1 MSGRAAI
8 SLPLQVLV
16 WVTGST
22 VAGTATGLVVGFL
35 QQGGLDAGILRL
47 SIVFA
52 NVAGLTVLAV
62 SVALYPRLRTLPTPF
77 RLAIL
82 FAGLLAGSTAGSA
95 LALYLFPLFVLAEP
109 RRTAAVVAVNA
120 LVAVLVGTV
129 AYVYEGMR
137 WRLADTLR
145 EVEEV
150 RLVEARLRGE
160 AARAELAALQARI
173 NPHFFFNTLNTIS
186 SLLEDD
192 PVQAESL
199 VQTLADLFRYTFR
212 AAQAGPVRLAEELDF
227 VRRYLSIEQARF
239 GDRLRAKWDVSA
251 DTRDLPVPGLILQ
264 PLVENA
270 VGHGL
275 APVPRGGTVR
285 IAARM
290 EDGVLCVEVADDG
303 AGLRAPAHTLI
314 DDEHGLGNV
323 RRRLA
328 AFYGPEASLE
338 LAPGPAGRGA
348 VSRLRIP
355 VPSAVAAAGP
365 SGEEVASS

>member
-1 MSGRAAI
+1 MSARVQV

-16 WVTGST
+16 WIAGST
-22 VAGTATGLVVGFL
+22 LAGAATGIVVGFF
-35 QQGGLDAGILRL
+35 QRDGLNAEILRL

-62 SVALYPRLRTLPTPF
+62 SVALYPRLRTLAPSI

-82 FAGLLAGSTAGSA
+82 LAGLLAGSTAGSA
-95 LALYLFPLFVLAEP
+95 LALYLFPLYVLAEP
-109 RRTAAVVAVNA
+109 RRTAAVVAVNGI
-120 LVAVLVGTV
+120 VAVLVGTV
-129 AYVYEGMR
+129 AYIYEGMR

-150 RLVEARLRGE
+150 RLVEAKLRAE

-186 SLLEDD
+186 SLLEED
-192 PVQAESL
+192 PEEAENL

-212 AAQAGPVRLAEELDF
+212 AAQSGPVRLAEELEF

-239 GDRLRAKWDVSA
+239 GNRLHASWDVSPE
-251 DTRDLPVPGLILQ
+251 TRDLPVPGLILQ

-275 APVPRGGTVR
+275 APAPQGGTVR
-285 IAARM
+285 VVARI
-290 EDGVLCVEVADDG
+290 EDGALRVEVIDDG
-303 AGLRAPAHTLI
+303 VGLRAPGDTLI
-314 DDEHGLGNV
+314 HDEHGLGNV

-328 AFYGPEASLE
+328 AQYGPEASLD
-338 LAPGPAGRGA
+338 LSRGPDGRGA

-355 VPSAVAAAGP
+355 VSYTVSAGTATA
-365 SGEEVASS
+365 EEVRSP

>member
-1 MSGRAAI
+1 MNSRAQW

-16 WVTGST
+16 WIDGST
-22 VAGTATGLVVGFL
+22 LAGAATGFVVGFF

-62 SVALYPRLRTLPTPF
+62 SVALYPRLRTLPTPA
-77 RLAIL
+77 RAGIL
-82 FAGLLAGSTAGSA
+82 VAGLLAGSTAGSA
-95 LALYLFPLFVLAEP
+95 LALYLFPLFVLADP

-137 WRLADTLR
+137 WRLADSLR

-150 RLVEARLRGE
+150 RLVEARLRAE

-192 PVQAESL
+192 PEEAESL

-212 AAQAGPVRLAEELDF
+212 AAESGPVRLGEELDF
-227 VRRYLSIEQARF
+227 VKRYLSIEKARF
-239 GDRLRAKWDVSA
+239 GDRLNTSWDIGP
-251 DTRDLPVPGLILQ
+251 DTVDVPVPGLILQ

-275 APVPRGGTVR
+275 APLPQGGTIRVR
-285 IAARM
+285 TRRV
-290 EDGVLCVEVADDG
+290 DRVLQVDVADDG
-303 AGLRAPAHTLI
+303 SGLRAPGDSLI
-314 DDEHGLGNV
+314 QDDHGLGNV

-328 AFYGPEASLE
+328 AQYGGQAT
-338 LAPGPAGRGA
+338 LALGPGAEGRGA
-348 VSRLRIP
+348 ISRLEIP
-355 VPSAVAAAGP
+355 VAPEEAVAP
-365 SGEEVASS
+365 